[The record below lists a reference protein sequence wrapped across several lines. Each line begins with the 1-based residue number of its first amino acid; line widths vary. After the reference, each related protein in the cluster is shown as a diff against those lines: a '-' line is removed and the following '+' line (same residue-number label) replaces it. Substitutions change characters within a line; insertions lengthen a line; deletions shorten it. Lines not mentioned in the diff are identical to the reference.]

1 MILEPE
7 EWHLGYDQI
16 LQDTRGSDSGSVWI
30 LANADVDSLAAAR
43 ILTYMLRADSIPYQ
57 LRPCWSHS
65 SLITLLQKEDSTE
78 IRSLV
83 LLNLGA
89 SRNLTK
95 LFDENMLL
103 ADATVYVMDCR
114 KPVHLANVHAGRN
127 VVIFWDETQD
137 KTDVPSDGDNLS
149 GNASTTDDENESSE
163 EEGDD
168 DDDENE
174 NPDEGETE
182 FEEEKQ
188 ALVTCG
194 AHSRERLDSDYDAED
209 DGDNSDNEEEHKKR
223 RSVGDDNEETIRKRP
238 KLADEENS
246 QTTDE
251 DVEASSPEK
260 EVPTMTLLTPRELH
274 EQRRNRLR
282 AYYSGGSFYGS
293 PVAWVAYRLA
303 TQKRWND
310 NGDLLWLA
318 CVGLTDAYLHARI
331 DVAGYASLSVDLK
344 TYCQRIFPNEMVDR
358 IDKTIFAESLA
369 GDEQGVQTQVS
380 LSDNGRILAETD
392 YRFFLLRHSSLFDSM
407 LYSNYVASRLQ
418 VWSSPGKQRLQEM
431 LAKMGF
437 ALDECRQPYAF
448 MNPQLKRKLRVK
460 MGEYAVVSFPLMPTS
475 PFHPFGQSLTHLTHS
490 NMDWT
495 SWSLPASTVSRATSP
510 SFLPVTC
517 PMPLV
522 DYLSPSLLTRFML
535 HLMP

>member
-1 MILEPE
+1 MILEIE

-16 LQDTRGSDSGSVWI
+16 IQDTRGSESGSVWI

-57 LRPCWSHS
+57 LRPCWSYS
-65 SLITLLQKEDSTE
+65 SLTALLEKEDSAE

-95 LFDENMLL
+95 LFDENMLM

-127 VVIFWDETQD
+127 VVIFWDETQEREE
-137 KTDVPSDGDNLS
+137 VPSDGDNLS
-149 GNASTTDDENESSE
+149 GNASTTDDEDDSSE
-163 EEGDD
+163 DD
-168 DDDENE
+168 SDQDDEDE
-174 NPDEGETE
+174 DPDEGETE
-182 FEEEKQ
+182 FDSENKTAAPLAKPPIENI
-188 ALVTCG
+188 
-194 AHSRERLDSDYDAED
+194 DSDTDYDGDD
-209 DGDNSDNEEEHKKR
+209 DGGDAVDDEVDRKKR
-223 RSVGDDNEETIRKRP
+223 RVVHEDQKAITKRP
-238 KLADEENS
+238 KFGDEES
-246 QTTDE
+246 SATTEE

-260 EVPTMTLLTPRELH
+260 EAPIVTVLTPRELH

-344 TYCQRIFPNEMVDR
+344 TCCQRIFPNEMVDR
-358 IDKTIFAESLA
+358 IDKTIYAESLA
-369 GDEQGVQTQVS
+369 GNEQGIQTQVT
-380 LSDNGRILAETD
+380 LSDNGKILAETD

-407 LYSNYVASRLQ
+407 VYSNYVASRLQ
-418 VWSSPGKQRLQEM
+418 VWSPPGKQRLQEM

-437 ALDECRQPYAF
+437 ALDECRQPFAF
-448 MNPQLKRKLRVK
+448 MNPQLKRKLRDK
-460 MGEYAVVSFPLMPTS
+460 MGEYAVVSYDLRPVYFFAPE
-475 PFHPFGQSLTHLTHS
+475 
-490 NMDWT
+490 
-495 SWSLPASTVSRATSP
+495 AT
-510 SFLPVTC
+510 
-517 PMPLV
+517 
-522 DYLSPSLLTRFML
+522 LSPLQL
-535 HLMP
+535 